1 MVDLMD
7 LLRDVLVCSLQVW
20 MLNDFGKNMFP
31 YRVGSLWKRIGVYFA
46 AALCIFIANHMG
58 TTLFNITIIPVSYTI
73 AAIIIFQGS
82 KWKKVIMAC
91 CYYML
96 AIIPEFLFAAITE
109 AYGVTGTAN
118 EFQSELE
125 KTLAILLMK
134 TMTFLLVKCIN
145 QITRKK
151 NYLTIENKLFTVLLT
166 LPIAT
171 IIIFM
176 CIYYSHIS
184 FTGVNRIMIPIGA
197 ALLLMTNI
205 CIFAVFD
212 KLIERS
218 EEVKKMELLYQKS
231 KAENINQKY
240 INKVNEDKR
249 AFLHDVN
256 KFLCITANL
265 IENGKNLELDN
276 MVRHLGIRIQEMK
289 NYSCCAD
296 PVLNSILCERKFVAE
311 SKGILYKIKLGN
323 NLRTDFIEDLDLIS
337 IVGNLLD
344 NAIEA
349 AEKTEKD
356 KYVMHKKYK
365 EDIKHVDLDGVS
377 VQRILKN
384 HCQGNEKYPVPLVF
398 SPSFEIP
405 MLSEV
410 FLNEIGDLSYIIS
423 QTPGVWLDAQVYQ
436 LKQDFFFSWV
446 ILEGILDETELSEMM
461 DLYIKI
467 LTEID
472 KSEGGNLDE

>member
-249 AFLHDVN
+249 VFLHDVN
-256 KFLCITANL
+256 KFLCTAASL
-265 IENGKNLELDN
+265 IENGKNLELDS
-276 MVRHLGIRIQEMK
+276 MVRHLGIRMEELK
-289 NYSCCAD
+289 NYSYCAD
-296 PVLNSILCERKFVAE
+296 PVLNF
-311 SKGILYKIKLGN
+311 
-323 NLRTDFIEDLDLIS
+323 
-337 IVGNLLD
+337 
-344 NAIEA
+344 
-349 AEKTEKD
+349 
-356 KYVMHKKYK
+356 M
-365 EDIKHVDLDGVS
+365 
-377 VQRILKN
+377 
-384 HCQGNEKYPVPLVF
+384 
-398 SPSFEIP
+398 
-405 MLSEV
+405 
-410 FLNEIGDLSYIIS
+410 
-423 QTPGVWLDAQVYQ
+423 
-436 LKQDFFFSWV
+436 
-446 ILEGILDETELSEMM
+446 
-461 DLYIKI
+461 
-467 LTEID
+467 
-472 KSEGGNLDE
+472 